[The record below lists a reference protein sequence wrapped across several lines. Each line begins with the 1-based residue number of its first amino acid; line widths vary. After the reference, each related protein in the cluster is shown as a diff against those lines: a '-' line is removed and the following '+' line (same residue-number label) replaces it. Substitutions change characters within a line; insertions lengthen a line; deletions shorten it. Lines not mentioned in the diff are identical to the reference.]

1 MRSKKQSLGDNMIT
15 IGYIGALLMGTVL
28 GLVGGGGSILSV
40 PIFVYIFGINP
51 MQATGY
57 SLLVVGLTS
66 LIGSVDYMKRGLVE
80 YKTGA
85 VFAVPALVSVYL
97 TRRYLMPVLPDSI
110 FEFGEFILTKELLIM
125 GSFSVIMLL
134 ASFSMIKRSN
144 VRDALVTENK
154 FNYPL
159 IILEGILVGGVTGFV
174 GAGGGFLIIPALVV
188 LAGLKMKE
196 AVGTSL
202 IIIAVKS
209 LIGFSGDLQTLP
221 NIDWS
226 FLLSFTVLSIIGML
240 VGIFLS
246 RKVSSSILK
255 PAFGWFVLV
264 MASMMLIKELVV

>member
-1 MRSKKQSLGDNMIT
+1 
-15 IGYIGALLMGTVL
+15 
-28 GLVGGGGSILSV
+28 
-40 PIFVYIFGINP
+40 
-51 MQATGY
+51 
-57 SLLVVGLTS
+57 
-66 LIGSVDYMKRGLVE
+66 MKRGLVE

>member
-1 MRSKKQSLGDNMIT
+1 MIT

-144 VRDALVTENK
+144 VRDALVTEKK

>member
-1 MRSKKQSLGDNMIT
+1 
-15 IGYIGALLMGTVL
+15 
-28 GLVGGGGSILSV
+28 
-40 PIFVYIFGINP
+40 
-51 MQATGY
+51 
-57 SLLVVGLTS
+57 
-66 LIGSVDYMKRGLVE
+66 
-80 YKTGA
+80 
-85 VFAVPALVSVYL
+85 
-97 TRRYLMPVLPDSI
+97 
-110 FEFGEFILTKELLIM
+110 
-125 GSFSVIMLL
+125 
-134 ASFSMIKRSN
+134 
-144 VRDALVTENK
+144 LVTEKK

-246 RKVSSSILK
+246 RKVSNSILK

>member
-1 MRSKKQSLGDNMIT
+1 MIT

-66 LIGSVDYMKRGLVE
+66 LIGSADYMKRGLVE

-255 PAFGWFVLV
+255 PAFGGFVLV

>member
-1 MRSKKQSLGDNMIT
+1 MIT

-66 LIGSVDYMKRGLVE
+66 LIGSADYMKRGLVE
-80 YKTGA
+80 YKIGA

-97 TRRYLMPVLPDSI
+97 TRRYLMPALPDSI

-144 VRDALVTENK
+144 VRDALVTEKK

>member
-1 MRSKKQSLGDNMIT
+1 M
-15 IGYIGALLMGTVL
+15 
-28 GLVGGGGSILSV
+28 
-40 PIFVYIFGINP
+40 
-51 MQATGY
+51 
-57 SLLVVGLTS
+57 
-66 LIGSVDYMKRGLVE
+66 
-80 YKTGA
+80 
-85 VFAVPALVSVYL
+85 
-97 TRRYLMPVLPDSI
+97 
-110 FEFGEFILTKELLIM
+110 
-125 GSFSVIMLL
+125 
-134 ASFSMIKRSN
+134 
-144 VRDALVTENK
+144 VTEKK

>member
-1 MRSKKQSLGDNMIT
+1 MIT